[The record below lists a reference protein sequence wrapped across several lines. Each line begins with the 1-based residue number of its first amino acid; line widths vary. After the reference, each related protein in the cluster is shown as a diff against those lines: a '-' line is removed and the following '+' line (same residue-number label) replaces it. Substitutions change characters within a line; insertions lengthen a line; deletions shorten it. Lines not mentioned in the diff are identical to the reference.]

1 MDCFK
6 LLFIIIIIIIIVEK
20 WSKTYQ
26 NRLPLSFVSLLFVVC
41 GLPLEELDL
50 THEPILII

>member
-6 LLFIIIIIIIIVEK
+6 LLFIIIIIIIIIIIEK
-20 WSKTYQ
+20 WYQ

-41 GLPLEELDL
+41 GLPLEELDW
-50 THEPILII
+50 T

>member
-50 THEPILII
+50 SHEPILII